1 MFALISAGKTRPQPK
16 VRPIEVADGK
26 RPKEETEDCL
36 RESEAGLI
44 GSTRFAPA
52 RAVAGAASCAE
63 NATRAVHHGRRRME
77 AQAAV
82 PVRAVV
88 VAPSFNNAGTL
99 ADVLTRLA
107 ALGLP
112 ILLVNDGCTD
122 STDEVFKSWQREH
135 PRVDARMLKHRHNR
149 GKAAALKTGFAAA
162 TQAGYTHAITIDT
175 DGQHDPERIPAL
187 LEKACEQPLAYVLG
201 VRDDRHADY
210 PARSRLGRRLSN
222 LFIRLESGLKVADS
236 QCGLRI
242 YPLDLI
248 KSVPCHAGRF
258 GYEAEMI
265 TRAAWAGCPIV
276 EVPINTR
283 YMPAGQ
289 RVSHF
294 NPWLDTFLGIC
305 LHLRLVAREMTP
317 LPHWQYHE
325 KELPPRKRFSLRDLL
340 RWMNPLRAW
349 RELRG
354 GGADPDEFAAAL
366 STGVFIAN
374 LPVYP
379 FQTVLCL
386 YLARRLHL
394 NPLAVL
400 AGSQISTPPIT
411 AVLIAAALCAG
422 HLVLHGSLPT
432 WPNFHSAHAIWKS
445 LAWPL
450 MADWAVGGVV
460 VGLVLGAITF
470 VVADWMFGGKDDE
483 APSAEAEV
491 SEEPPTRAEPSCESA
506 RIP

>member
-1 MFALISAGKTRPQPK
+1 M
-16 VRPIEVADGK
+16 
-26 RPKEETEDCL
+26 
-36 RESEAGLI
+36 
-44 GSTRFAPA
+44 
-52 RAVAGAASCAE
+52 AVK
-63 NATRAVHHGRRRME
+63 
-77 AQAAV
+77 
-82 PVRAVV
+82 PVV
-88 VAPSFNNAGTL
+88 VAPSYNNAGTL
-99 ADVLTRLA
+99 ADVLTRVA

-112 ILLVNDGCTD
+112 IILVNDGCTD
-122 STDEVFKSWQREH
+122 STENVFKSWHREH

-162 TQAGYTHAITIDT
+162 MESGYTHAVTIDT

-187 LEKACEQPLAYVLG
+187 LDAAREQPLAYVLG

-222 LFIRLESGLKVADS
+222 LFIRLESGQKVSDS
-236 QCGLRI
+236 QCGLRV
-242 YPLDLI
+242 YPLDLVRC
-248 KSVPCHAGRF
+248 VPCHAGRF

-265 TRAAWAGCPIV
+265 TRAAWAGCPIA

-283 YMPAGQ
+283 YLPAGQ

-294 NPWLDTFLGIC
+294 NPWLDTFLGVC
-305 LHLRLVAREMTP
+305 THVRLIAREMTS
-317 LPHWQYHE
+317 LPHWRYHE
-325 KELPPRKRFSLRDLL
+325 ADLPPRKKFSLLDLL

-349 RELRG
+349 RELRS

-366 STGVFIAN
+366 ATGVFVAN

-379 FQTVLCL
+379 FQTVTCL

-411 AVLIAAALCAG
+411 VALIGAAVCAG
-422 HLVLHGSLPT
+422 HLVLHGSMPT
-432 WPNFHSAHAIWKS
+432 WPNFHSPHALWQS

-450 MADWAVGGVV
+450 LLDWAVGGVL
-460 VGLVLGAITF
+460 VGAVLGGLTF
-470 VVADWMFGGKDDE
+470 VIADWMFGRSDDT
-483 APSAEAEV
+483 PMDSP
-491 SEEPPTRAEPSCESA
+491 EPPPEPAATRESVQ
-506 RIP
+506 IP